1 MYVDVLAEFSK
12 DGLLIPKE
20 ITWEDGRKYEIT
32 RVKDKRRAASTR
44 AGGVGERYTCVVDGK
59 EIFLF
64 YLLISLCMGRMKKN
78 QNCYL
83 RQWMFFQ
90 IWMNCRTKKT
100 NNKRF
105 VRYSEGAEMYSMSVS
120 KFMQLAKD
128 AKACYKVNQL
138 VLVNLDIIDEYLET
152 FHIVDDEFYK

>member
-1 MYVDVLAEFSK
+1 MDS
-12 DGLLIPKE
+12 
-20 ITWEDGRKYEIT
+20 
-32 RVKDKRRAASTR
+32 
-44 AGGVGERYTCVVDGK
+44 
-59 EIFLF
+59 
-64 YLLISLCMGRMKKN
+64 
-78 QNCYL
+78 
-83 RQWMFFQ
+83 
-90 IWMNCRTKKT
+90 RTKKT

-152 FHIVDDEFYK
+152 GRPKADKPFDHKVTVKFKEEEYQIMVEYAETHNLSISQLIRMGVELQMKQQAN